1 MLRNTGRPAASNSIE
16 SRSENTSRNRKMVP
30 PKIARTEMRTRHLD
44 AGLAR
49 SLALERTPTRRRAA
63 NGVLRFAHPRWQSLR
78 NFCVQGSPKFSG
90 DSVIFSG
97 ELGAKFA

>member
-16 SRSENTSRNRKMVP
+16 SRSENAPCNRKMVP

-49 SLALERTPTRRRAA
+49 SLALERTPTRNRAFFFCLSE
-63 NGVLRFAHPRWQSLR
+63 NQEKVFKTPRL
-78 NFCVQGSPKFSG
+78 
-90 DSVIFSG
+90 
-97 ELGAKFA
+97 ETTH